1 MASRTPEAAA
11 AFLIESDDSALAV
24 TH

>member
-1 MASRTPEAAA
+1 MASRAPEAAA